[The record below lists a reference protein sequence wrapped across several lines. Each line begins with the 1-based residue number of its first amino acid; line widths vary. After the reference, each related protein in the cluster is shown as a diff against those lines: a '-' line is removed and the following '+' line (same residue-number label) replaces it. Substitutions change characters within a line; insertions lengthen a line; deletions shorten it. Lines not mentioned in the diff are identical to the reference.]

1 MLSAAAALQM
11 SRAIAVARPL
21 RCETGRRSGAAIEVG
36 VRVIRLFS
44 FVAARRGFDA
54 VLRGEMIPELRA
66 MPDLVDSYVGRQE
79 SDGPRIVVTVWD
91 SRAAM
96 VDGVGDTLGVFH
108 PEYLDATTGQALEI
122 LDVRASWQ
130 RPSEDPRIL
139 RILRGEVRAGAA
151 DEHLVADVEVR
162 AGELDVYA
170 TEVERGVEQ
179 DAKDER
185 GPTALYLGHSDGPS
199 FVTVSAWREWS
210 DIERATGGNI
220 NLPRA
225 TSHPERL
232 TTWEV
237 EHFEIV

>member
-1 MLSAAAALQM
+1 M
-11 SRAIAVARPL
+11 
-21 RCETGRRSGAAIEVG
+21 
-36 VRVIRLFS
+36 RVIRLFS

-139 RILRGEVRAGAA
+139 RILRGEVRAG
-151 DEHLVADVEVR
+151 
-162 AGELDVYA
+162 ELDVYA